1 MDAPFLF
8 RPNHR
13 TAFHSLKNN
22 IFFQEEDDM
31 MTEEDEEFINNMI
44 DEPGK
49 DSGCTAVVALIRD
62 KELYVANAGK
72 TI

>member
-1 MDAPFLF
+1 
-8 RPNHR
+8 
-13 TAFHSLKNN
+13 
-22 IFFQEEDDM
+22 M

-49 DSGCTAVVALIRD
+49 DSGCTAVVALIRE

-72 TI
+72 PFMNGQIQRFFD